1 VRITCVGLVA
11 VAGFAAG
18 CDVLMVK
25 PTFEVS
31 VAVPTD
37 IVAMEP
43 FALGVDVKN
52 PHGSAIT
59 LDSVDVDDKL
69 LAGFQVVSVEPK
81 PKDTMHVPVLNQRS
95 WSFGTSLSVPAG
107 ATQRVT
113 FNLRALNAGR
123 FSGNVGACNPGQD
136 CASTFADLVVV
147 TRPRA
152 Q

>member
-1 VRITCVGLVA
+1 VSVRITNVGLVA
-11 VAGFAAG
+11 VAVLGAG
-18 CDVLMVK
+18 CDMLRVK

-59 LDSVDVDDKL
+59 LDSVDLDDKL
-69 LAGFQVVSVEPK
+69 LTGFQVVSVDPK
-81 PKDTMHVPVLNQRS
+81 PKDTMHVPLLNQRS
-95 WSFGTSLSVPAG
+95 WSFGTSVPAG
-107 ATQRVT
+107 TTQRVT

-147 TRPRA
+147 TRPRG